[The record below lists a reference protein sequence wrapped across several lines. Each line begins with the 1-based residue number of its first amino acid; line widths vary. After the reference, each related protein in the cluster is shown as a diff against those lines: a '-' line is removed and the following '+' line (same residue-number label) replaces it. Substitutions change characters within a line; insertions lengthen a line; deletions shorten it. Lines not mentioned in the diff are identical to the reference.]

1 MTGVTRALFVPLSV
15 AVGFA
20 MVVSFLLSS
29 TLVPVLSIWFL
40 RHHHNFTEPDK
51 RWSFAHFRR
60 RYTTLLTNWLQR
72 GRAVI
77 LIYAALVC
85 TILLLLVPHLGREI
99 FPQVSAGQLQFR
111 MRAPA
116 GTRIEVT
123 ERLALKVLD
132 AIHQTVG
139 AKNVAI
145 TLGYVGTHPPGY
157 PINSIYLWT
166 SGSQEAVMQVQLKPG
181 SGLHVRD
188 VEERLRTTFAQ
199 QFPDISFSFEPGDIV
214 SQVMDLGS
222 PTPVEVAI
230 SGPDLSIDREYAE
243 RVKTELQKIRPLR
256 DLQFGQALDIPSINV
271 DIDRDRAGQLGVT
284 AEKVAR
290 TLATATASSRFVARN
305 FWQDSQSGITYQ
317 VQVELPQSQ
326 IHSAEDLAAIPLMQ
340 GGPSDH
346 PTVGDVSRVTYG
358 NVVGEYDRYNM
369 ERMITLTANIEGDDL
384 GHVSEL
390 VDAALKRAG
399 QPPRGVTVRVR
410 GQIAPLRETL
420 ASLAE
425 GLGAAIIVIFLLLS
439 ANFQSP
445 RLALVVVSTTPAV
458 IAGVTLALLV
468 TNTSLNM
475 ESFMG
480 AIMAMGVA
488 VANAILLVTFAE
500 QQRLAGASSFD
511 AALYGAQ
518 SRLRPILMTSIAM
531 IAGMVPLAL
540 ALGGGAEQT
549 APLGRAV
556 MGGLI
561 ASTLATLL
569 VLPAVFTL
577 AQRNAHR
584 ESASLDPDDEESAS
598 SLAEANS
605 SGEIHG

>member
-1 MTGVTRALFVPLSV
+1 
-15 AVGFA
+15 
-20 MVVSFLLSS
+20 
-29 TLVPVLSIWFL
+29 
-40 RHHHNFTEPDK
+40 
-51 RWSFAHFRR
+51 
-60 RYTTLLTNWLQR
+60 
-72 GRAVI
+72 
-77 LIYAALVC
+77 
-85 TILLLLVPHLGREI
+85 
-99 FPQVSAGQLQFR
+99 
-111 MRAPA
+111 
-116 GTRIEVT
+116 
-123 ERLALKVLD
+123 
-132 AIHQTVG
+132 
-139 AKNVAI
+139 
-145 TLGYVGTHPPGY
+145 
-157 PINSIYLWT
+157 
-166 SGSQEAVMQVQLKPG
+166 
-181 SGLHVRD
+181 
-188 VEERLRTTFAQ
+188 
-199 QFPDISFSFEPGDIV
+199 
-214 SQVMDLGS
+214 
-222 PTPVEVAI
+222 
-230 SGPDLSIDREYAE
+230 
-243 RVKTELQKIRPLR
+243 
-256 DLQFGQALDIPSINV
+256 
-271 DIDRDRAGQLGVT
+271 
-284 AEKVAR
+284 
-290 TLATATASSRFVARN
+290 
-305 FWQDSQSGITYQ
+305 
-317 VQVELPQSQ
+317 
-326 IHSAEDLAAIPLMQ
+326 
-340 GGPSDH
+340 
-346 PTVGDVSRVTYG
+346 VTYG